1 MHSRKGGEQK
11 GRGGEGRA
19 KEGMEGRGGRGSA
32 EPRNNT
38 IVERLWETDFG
49 QEAKHLIRVR
59 RDEGVAAFRRHGV
72 KKHARTSSK
81 PYHRQHRTASNK
93 GGGRREGGGVR
104 SAPWEFIIP
113 TCFF

>member
-19 KEGMEGRGGRGSA
+19 KEGIEGKGGRNSA

-38 IVERLWETDFG
+38 IVERLWENNFG

-59 RDEGVAAFRRHGV
+59 RDEEVAALDG
-72 KKHARTSSK
+72 T
-81 PYHRQHRTASNK
+81 
-93 GGGRREGGGVR
+93 G
-104 SAPWEFIIP
+104 
-113 TCFF
+113 